1 MNTGAKKDENL
12 LNNLSDVQ
20 ASDNK
25 SNNSR
30 AKQST
35 NAYPPAAG
43 GNVPGAGVLVKLEN
57 EINEKLEDMK
67 EDINSNKDSITEIE
81 NKIEHLKNDMLAK
94 MAGAAMSAGSPTKT
108 TKNEASSADT
118 VALQKKVKDIEETI
132 RNMDKKF

>member
-35 NAYPPAAG
+35 NAYPPAG

>member
-1 MNTGAKKDENL
+1 MNTGAKKDEGL

-30 AKQST
+30 AKQS
-35 NAYPPAAG
+35 NAYPPAG

-81 NKIEHLKNDMLAK
+81 SKIEHLKNDMLAK
-94 MAGAAMSAGSPTKT
+94 MAGAAMSSAGSPTKT
-108 TKNEASSADT
+108 TKNEASSADMT
-118 VALQKKVKDIEETI
+118 AMQKKVKDIEETI
-132 RNMDKKF
+132 KNMDKKF

>member
-1 MNTGAKKDENL
+1 MNTGTKKDEGL
-12 LNNLSDVQ
+12 LNLSDVQ

-30 AKQST
+30 AKQS
-35 NAYPPAAG
+35 NAYPPAG

-67 EDINSNKDSITEIE
+67 EDINNNKDSITEIE

-94 MAGAAMSAGSPTKT
+94 MAGAAMSAGSPSKT
-108 TKNEASSADT
+108 TKNEASSADMT
-118 VALQKKVKDIEETI
+118 ALQKKVKDIEETI
-132 RNMDKKF
+132 KNMDKKF